1 MGRIKKHT
9 FGVVQ
14 TKNILMACCDG
25 PIKQIGSH
33 LGLHRGKQ
41 HEFGC
46 RSFLFPGISKRKEL
60 FQMDNSLGR
69 YMSSRNRKT
78 IVA

>member
-1 MGRIKKHT
+1 MRKIKKHT

-14 TKNILMACCDG
+14 TKNILMACWDG
-25 PIKQIGSH
+25 PVKQIGTHSD
-33 LGLHRGKQ
+33 LHRGEQ
-41 HEFGC
+41 LEFGC

-60 FQMDNSLGR
+60 FQMDNGLGR

-78 IVA
+78 IAA